1 MTETV
6 LEARDLVR
14 HFPIGGGLPFRPV
27 GRVRAVDGVSLELRE
42 GETLGIVGESGCGK
56 STVARMLAGLDRPT
70 SGEVRVLGRPISGL
84 RERAMRR
91 VRRDIQ
97 MVFQDP
103 YSSLD
108 PRMSVGDIV
117 REPFHVHP
125 DLAPRRERDRRT
137 RELLEI
143 VGLNPGHAGRYPH
156 EFSGGQRQRVGIARA
171 LALRPRILVCDEP
184 TSALDVSVQAQ
195 IVNLLER
202 LKEEFRLAYV
212 FISHDLGLVQ
222 HVADRV
228 AVMYLGG
235 VVESGS
241 QDDVYGE
248 AAHPYT
254 RALLSAAP
262 LPDPALRGEREEI
275 PLEGEPPSPADPPSG
290 CRFHTRCWKADAR
303 CATEPPVL
311 RRHTGP
317 GPALV
322 AKAKAKTEAGTG
334 SGAAGGGRFDAEVE
348 VESRP
353 DGTHLVAC
361 HRA

>member
-6 LEARDLVR
+6 LEARDVVR
-14 HFPIGGGLPFRPV
+14 HFPIGGGVLRGPAAH
-27 GRVRAVDGVSLELRE
+27 VRAVDGVSLELRE

-56 STVARMLAGLDRPT
+56 STMARILAGLDRPT

-84 RERAMRR
+84 RGRAMRR
-91 VRRDIQ
+91 VRRDVQ

-103 YSSLD
+103 YTSLD
-108 PRMSVGDIV
+108 PRMSVGDTV
-117 REPFHVHP
+117 REPFLVHP
-125 DLAPRRERDRRT
+125 DLAPRGERDRRA

-143 VGLNPGHAGRYPH
+143 VGLNPDHAGRYPH
-156 EFSGGQRQRVGIARA
+156 EFSGGQRQRIGIARA

-195 IVNLLER
+195 IVNLLDR

-228 AVMYLGG
+228 SVMYLGR
-235 VVESGS
+235 VIESGT
-241 QDDVYGE
+241 QDDVYDR

-254 RALLSAAP
+254 QALLSAAP
-262 LPDPALRGEREEI
+262 RPDPGLRGEREEI
-275 PLEGEPPSPADPPSG
+275 VLEGEPPSPAAPPSG
-290 CRFHTRCWKADAR
+290 CHFHTRCWKADAR
-303 CATEPPVL
+303 CAVEPPEF
-311 RRHTGP
+311 RRHEGARP
-317 GPALV
+317 G
-322 AKAKAKTEAGTG
+322 
-334 SGAAGGGRFDAEVE
+334 
-348 VESRP
+348 
-353 DGTHLVAC
+353 GTHLVSC